1 MSQAKV
7 DRYKQEK
14 ANRKENVMKEK
25 KMNAL
30 RKGVALVVA
39 VVLIGWAGYS
49 AVNAYQTYQPN
60 EAVEID
66 YTAVDNLNTNLSE

>member
-25 KMNAL
+25 KANAL

-39 VVLIGWAGYS
+39 VAVIGWAGYS

-60 EAVEID
+60 ESVEID
-66 YTAVDNLNTNLSE
+66 YTAVDNLNQNLSE